1 MWNAGYTRPFD
12 SKWGDGIGNESKTGR
27 APLEALSV
35 IFNKF
40 SNQIAVISKLCRR
53 SCP

>member
-12 SKWGDGIGNESKTGR
+12 SKWGDGIGNEKKGR
-27 APLEALSV
+27 ASLEALPV

-40 SNQIAVISKLCRR
+40 SNQIAVISKLCRQ